1 MIKQTFINLPEDKK
15 NRVVEAI
22 IDEFAVEGTN
32 RISINNIIKRAG
44 ISRGSFYQY
53 FDDKVDLIEVI
64 VHSYLQQFEQNINR
78 VITASRGDVFYAY
91 EMSLSVVE
99 KMGKLPRDRAV
110 FTKLIYTM
118 YDNETVVAQ
127 YFRER
132 CNGFEEV
139 DRIRGRLSRQNL
151 KSRDDDFFLDVNNI
165 LLTLL
170 RRAVRELYLMD
181 VEFDEIRKRYLKKID
196 IIKLGAAA

>member
-64 VHSYLQQFEQNINR
+64 VHSYLQQFEQKINR

-99 KMGKLPRDRAV
+99 NMGKLPRDRAV